1 MFEPPTD
8 PLARWSPPAPAQP
21 NAAPY
26 ANVAAPHT
34 TTVTFNVLSLTPIRS
49 GKILALADV
58 EIVIDGVALLV
69 SGLQM
74 RATPRETRVDVPTHR
89 MPNGEWKPSISLPEE
104 LMAAIAEAVVNAGI
118 NAGLLKRVMPL
129 PKA

>member
-8 PLARWSPPAPAQP
+8 PLARWSPPASAKP
-21 NAAPY
+21 NSAPH
-26 ANVAAPHT
+26 ANVVAPHT
-34 TTVTFNVLSLTPIRS
+34 TTVTFNVLSLTSVRS

-74 RATPRETRVDVPTHR
+74 RASSHETRVDVPTHR
-89 MPNGEWKPSISLPEE
+89 MPNGEWKPSVSLPEE
-104 LMAAIAEAVVNAGI
+104 LMTAIAEAVVTAGV